1 MGKLFSSD
9 FDYLLKFIFDFY
21 DMDNDGEIS
30 KEDVKLILSS
40 LPIKKQ
46 KYSFSYK
53 FVLEEISFVEQIVIQ
68 EEIVK
73 IIKDMFKKETMKFD
87 TFKLYIT
94 KISIDPFI
102 FPLLCLYDLIPFS
115 KETILYYSTIT
126 PYKNDFLKT
135 DNNSNSNNVSII
147 SSNSSKLSQSSNLN
161 STILNKKG
169 TITPFPNLYSKFESS
184 ITLLKN
190 DYLRQFLKGED
201 LKKLDNILG
210 PKKMNIPFNIQLK
223 KKIAENLKEII
234 SKDEL
239 GDKKLKRNSI
249 VNVSEDY
256 ILDNIDINDT
266 QIYNTKIAR
275 PSVFKSFAN
284 FSFEGLMYKMT
295 KLKKLKLLYVK
306 IFGNDIYFYKE
317 IRDTKHKSKNNLN
330 CLYLK
335 ENALVECENKQF
347 YNFQLIFQKKIK
359 SFYIEDESKYITCIK
374 VIKKII
380 KWKDINEYDIKEKI
394 GIGKYGLVRR
404 GIHKTTKRKV
414 AVKYIDK
421 REMTLQEMY
430 CLYNELDILKI
441 IRHPNTIQ
449 PYDIIDYYDSCY
461 IISEYIQGGDLY
473 QFLEKKD
480 YKLSESKSVNIIQQI
495 CVAVYYLNTYG
506 IIHRD
511 IKPEHILLDDYNEEP
526 NCKLIDFGL
535 SCFIFPNE
543 KRNESYGTIGYIPPE
558 VLAGNLYD
566 KSCDIWTIGIL
577 SYLLLVRCLPFDDD
591 HSDEEI
597 KNMILNE
604 EVSYPPQLWKKK
616 SKEGLFF
623 VENVLRKDPSQRFC
637 IKDILDLPWF
647 NKYTKA
653 KLPGMRIKYKG
664 DNLFWYYTLYDEK
677 QIDYYKEEIKKM
689 NLEK

>member
-1 MGKLFSSD
+1 MSKLFTSY
-9 FDYLLKFIFDFY
+9 FDDLSKFIFDFY

-53 FVLEEISFVEQIVIQ
+53 FLLEEISFTEQIVIQ

-102 FPLLCLYDLIPFS
+102 YPLLCLYDLTPFS
-115 KETILYYSTIT
+115 KDTILYYSTIT
-126 PYKNDFLKT
+126 PLKNNLSKIG
-135 DNNSNSNNVSII
+135 NNSNNDSII
-147 SSNSSKLSQSSNLN
+147 SSNSNKLSQSSNL
-161 STILNKKG
+161 SILNQKG

-190 DYLRQFLKGED
+190 EYLRQFLKDDD
-201 LKKLDNILG
+201 LKQLDNVLG

-223 KKIAENLKEII
+223 KNIVENLRDSI

-266 QIYNTKIAR
+266 EIFNNKIAR
-275 PSVFKSFAN
+275 PSFFKSFVN
-284 FSFEGLMYKMT
+284 FTFEGLMYKMT

-317 IRDTKHKSKNNLN
+317 VKDLKHKSKNNLN

-347 YNFQLIFQKKIK
+347 YNFQLIFPKKIK

-374 VIKKII
+374 GIKKII

-404 GIHKTTKRKV
+404 GIHKNTKRKV

-449 PYDIIDYYDSCY
+449 PYDIIDYM
-461 IISEYIQGGDLY
+461 
-473 QFLEKKD
+473 
-480 YKLSESKSVNIIQQI
+480 
-495 CVAVYYLNTYG
+495 
-506 IIHRD
+506 IHV
-511 IKPEHILLDDYNEEP
+511 I
-526 NCKLIDFGL
+526 
-535 SCFIFPNE
+535 
-543 KRNESYGTIGYIPPE
+543 
-558 VLAGNLYD
+558 
-566 KSCDIWTIGIL
+566 
-577 SYLLLVRCLPFDDD
+577 
-591 HSDEEI
+591 
-597 KNMILNE
+597 
-604 EVSYPPQLWKKK
+604 
-616 SKEGLFF
+616 
-623 VENVLRKDPSQRFC
+623 
-637 IKDILDLPWF
+637 
-647 NKYTKA
+647 
-653 KLPGMRIKYKG
+653 
-664 DNLFWYYTLYDEK
+664 
-677 QIDYYKEEIKKM
+677 
-689 NLEK
+689 

>member
-1 MGKLFSSD
+1 MSKLYTSYFN
-9 FDYLLKFIFDFY
+9 YLSKFIFDFY
-21 DMDNDGEIS
+21 DMDDDGEIT
-30 KEDVKLILSS
+30 KEDVRLILSS

-53 FVLEEISFVEQIVIQ
+53 FVLEENCFVEQIMVQ
-68 EEIVK
+68 EEITK
-73 IIKDMFKKETMKFD
+73 IIKQMFKKESMKFD
-87 TFKLYIT
+87 TFKLYIS
-94 KISIDPFI
+94 KINIDPFI
-102 FPLLCLYDLIPFS
+102 FPLLCLYDSVPFT
-115 KETILYYSTIT
+115 KQTIHYYSSIT
-126 PYKNDFLKT
+126 PLKNNFIQIDDGYQT
-135 DNNSNSNNVSII
+135 T
-147 SSNSSKLSQSSNLN
+147 NSSLN
-161 STILNKKG
+161 DKHL
-169 TITPFPNLYSKFESS
+169 ITPFPNLYSNFESS
-184 ITLLKN
+184 DTLLKN
-190 DYLRQFLKGED
+190 DYLRQFISQKD
-201 LKKLDNILG
+201 LKNLDYDLG
-210 PKKMNIPFNIQLK
+210 PKKMSIPFSIQLRKSLQDDYNESLK
-223 KKIAENLKEII
+223 K
-234 SKDEL
+234 DDF

-249 VNVSEDY
+249 VNISDNY
-256 ILDNIDINDT
+256 LLDNINADDIEIDNNKMVRASYFKND
-266 QIYNTKIAR
+266 NR
-275 PSVFKSFAN
+275 LN
-284 FSFEGLMYKMT
+284 FEGLMYKMT
-295 KLKKLKLLYVK
+295 KLQKLKIVYVK
-306 IFGNDIYFYKE
+306 IFGNDIYYYNKLGDS
-317 IRDTKHKSKNNLN
+317 RHKSKNNLN

-347 YNFQLIFQKKIK
+347 YNFQLIFPKKIK
-359 SFYIEDESKYITCIK
+359 SFYIEDEEKYINCIK
-374 VIKKII
+374 IIKKII
-380 KWKDINEYDIKEKI
+380 RWKDINDYDIKEKI

-404 GIHKTTKRKV
+404 GIHKITKRKV
-414 AVKYIDK
+414 AVKYVDK

-430 CLYNELDILKI
+430 CLYNEIDILKI
-441 IRHPNTIQ
+441 IHHPNLLQ
-449 PYDIIDYYDSCY
+449 PYDIIDYHDSCY

-480 YKLSESKSVNIIQQI
+480 YKLSESKAVNIIQQI

-535 SCFIFPNE
+535 SCFIFPKE

-558 VLAGNLYD
+558 VLEGKLYD

-604 EVSYPPQLWKKK
+604 EVSYPQNLWKKK

-623 VENVLRKDPSQRFC
+623 VENVLRKDATQRFN

-647 NKYTKA
+647 NKFTKA

-664 DNLFWYYTLYDEK
+664 DNIFWYYTLYDEK
-677 QIDYYKEEIKKM
+677 QIEYYKDEIKKI
-689 NLEK
+689 KSTI